1 MRYIF
6 LLSSISFQVF
16 YIMKPSLIPLIM
28 LLAILTACEGEINTN
43 EDAAGLP
50 PTPVQNDLTDNDDFF
65 HAYRLSGI
73 PRTLSDTLST
83 TDLVDYFYL
92 ELPLRSY
99 RSYSFELKNLTGDAD
114 IELINAYLNK
124 ESWSD
129 NAGTED
135 ELIQYW
141 RNYTDLDNNIVFIK
155 VINRSGTDVMYTL
168 EVN

>member
-1 MRYIF
+1 MNFFSARF
-6 LLSSISFQVF
+6 HFVLSISF
-16 YIMKPSLIPLIM
+16 
-28 LLAILTACEGEINTN
+28 LLMACEGEINTN
-43 EDAAGLP
+43 EDASGFP

-65 HAYRLSGI
+65 HAYRLSSI
-73 PRTLSDTLST
+73 PQSLPDTLSA
-83 TDLVDYFYL
+83 TDSVDYFYL

-99 RSYSFELKNLTGDAD
+99 RSYSFELKGLTGDAD

-129 NAGTED
+129 NSGTDD
-135 ELIQYW
+135 ELIEYW

>member
-1 MRYIF
+1 M
-6 LLSSISFQVF
+6 V
-16 YIMKPSLIPLIM
+16 
-28 LLAILTACEGEINTN
+28 ACEGEINTN
-43 EDAAGLP
+43 EDASGSP
-50 PTPVQNDLTDNDDFF
+50 PTPVQSDLTDNDDFF
-65 HAYRLSGI
+65 HAYRLSSI
-73 PRTLSDTLST
+73 PQSLSDTLSA
-83 TDLVDYFYL
+83 TDTVDYFYL

-99 RSYSFELKNLTGDAD
+99 RSYSFELKSLTGDAD

-129 NAGTED
+129 NSGTED
-135 ELIQYW
+135 ELIEYW